1 MSLGSQIVCCWGQ
14 ALTNEALQ
22 IKSLFHR
29 RGAVARGAK
38 YSGQLGQER
47 RQEHAAARTQERLSE
62 HALELADVPRPRVRA
77 QPCERV
83 WRDLANLSAQLD
95 AEPPEIV
102 LHEDRQIIHAL
113 AQRRQVDRENS
124 EAVIQVRPKFI
135 LGRAD
140 AKV

>member
-1 MSLGSQIVCCWGQ
+1 MSLGSQIVCCWRQ

-29 RGAVARGAK
+29 WGAVARRAK

-47 RQEHAAARTQERLSE
+47 GQEHTPARAQERLSE

-83 WRDLANLSAQLD
+83 WRDLADLSAQLD
-95 AEPPEIV
+95 TEPPQVV
-102 LHEDRQIIHAL
+102 LHEDRQIVDAL
-113 AQRRQVDRENS
+113 AQRRQVDRENT
-124 EAVIQVRPKFI
+124 EAV
-135 LGRAD
+135 
-140 AKV
+140 